1 MHKLIQKPAIEK
13 PIEEQEVEEQE
24 HANEQ
29 DHVEV
34 ELEEQEEEEH
44 VEANTNEEH
53 VKHNHADIFDPRR
66 WEGLNSDEIKLL
78 VEKGPKRDNNIVN
91 GRYDKHKKTILIS
104 FIYKNFIKFGE
115 IKGPPNGN
123 LDGEGYNNW
132 HHASTSVK
140 SHEYEQFKK
149 ERDYWIQV
157 LLRIVALVKFLAKN
171 NLAFR
176 GTKEKLYQKGNENF
190 LGLVEMLE
198 EFDPVIKEHVRRII
212 NDEVHVHYLG
222 HNIQNELIFMI
233 AQEIKKEIIKQIKE
247 AKYYSIILDCTP
259 DSSHQE
265 QMTIN
270 CESLSQTRW
279 ESRVKSVK
287 AIKLQLA
294 DVREALLEVGEK
306 DGDLAIADEAT
317 TIAEN
322 IAFDFLV
329 SIIIGYEVLDKE
341 FRENGFSKAIDEA
354 KKVAFEM
361 GIDPI
366 FAQKHVIKRKK
377 QSDECSSS
385 QEASFTPQENFRFEG
400 RSDIDGEELY
410 MELSSLDTLYTMEFS
425 SPIEVLKHL
434 NETQENFPNARI
446 AYRILLTIP
455 VTVASAE
462 RSFSKLKLLKSY
474 LRSTMFQKRLN
485 GLVMIA
491 IESEIL
497 DSINFEEVI
506 KQFAIKNARRASRII
521 G

>member
-1 MHKLIQKPAIEK
+1 MHKFIQKSAVEK
-13 PIEEQEVEEQE
+13 PIEEQDVEERE

-34 ELEEQEEEEH
+34 VLEEPEEEEH
-44 VEANTNEEH
+44 VEANINEEH
-53 VKHNHADIFDPRR
+53 VKYNHVDIFDPRR

-78 VEKGPKRDNNIVN
+78 VEKGRKKDNNIVN
-91 GRYDKHKKTILIS
+91 GPYDKHKRRFSSALYTRTLSNLEKCDRPWLVYSIEVDKI
-104 FIYKNFIKFGE
+104 FCFCCKVFR
-115 IKGPPNGN
+115 KGLPNGN

-140 SHEYEQFKK
+140 NHEVSLDHLKNMNSWFDMRKRLKLNETIDKTQYEQFKK
-149 ERDYWIQV
+149 ERDCWIQV

-176 GTKEKLYQKGNENF
+176 GTKEKLYQK
-190 LGLVEMLE
+190 
-198 EFDPVIKEHVRRII
+198 
-212 NDEVHVHYLG
+212 
-222 HNIQNELIFMI
+222 
-233 AQEIKKEIIKQIKE
+233 
-247 AKYYSIILDCTP
+247 
-259 DSSHQE
+259 
-265 QMTIN
+265 
-270 CESLSQTRW
+270 
-279 ESRVKSVK
+279 
-287 AIKLQLA
+287 
-294 DVREALLEVGEK
+294 EALLEVGEK
-306 DGDLAIADEAT
+306 DGDLAIANEAT

-322 IAFDFLV
+322 IGFDFLV
-329 SIIIGYEVLDKE
+329 SIIIWYEVLDKE

-354 KKVAFEM
+354 EKIAFEM
-361 GIDPI
+361 DIDPI
-366 FAQKHVIKRKK
+366 FAQKLVIKRKK

-385 QEASFTPQENFRFEG
+385 QEASFTPQENFRVSSFLYIIDQAITSLETRFDQFKNYEKLFGFLFPQNLRGIEDEDLNLSCNFLENALKFEG
-400 RSDIDGEELY
+400 RSDIDGEALY

-425 SPIEVLKHL
+425 SLIEVLKHL

-474 LRSTMFQKRLN
+474 LRSTISQERLN
-485 GLVMIA
+485 GLAMIA

-497 DSINFEEVI
+497 DSINCEDVI
-506 KQFAIKNARRASRII
+506 KQFAVKNTRRASRII